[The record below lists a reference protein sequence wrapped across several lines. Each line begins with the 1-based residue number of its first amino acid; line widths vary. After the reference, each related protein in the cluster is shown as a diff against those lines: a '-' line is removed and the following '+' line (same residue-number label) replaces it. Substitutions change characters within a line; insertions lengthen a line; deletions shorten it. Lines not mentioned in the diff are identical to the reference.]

1 MPRTFATPLITFLA
15 ALLILNAC
23 ATKPVQPTAYI
34 VSAPKAAFYKY
45 GPAQSNGPDLQLL
58 KGRKLTL
65 MGRSYGFSE
74 VMTEDGTSGYIA
86 NEDIKPAPKE
96 LALAPVSSQN
106 LPPSPTPMGKTPN
119 RNNNANPS
127 QKSSGFDIN
136 DVPLPS
142 ADSTPSPNNPKFRY

>member
-45 GPAQSNGPDLQLL
+45 GPAQSNGPDLLLL

-86 NEDIKPAPKE
+86 NEDIKPAPQE

-106 LPPSPTPMGKTPN
+106 PLPTPANGKKPN
-119 RNNNANPS
+119 RANAANPS